1 MIKLTPYFN
10 KVDSYNNLSE
20 FPHTLLLL
28 GDTGSG
34 RHTVGNYIVK
44 KFNVPYIDLTN
55 VLNTSNTEQFSNFV
69 FTNMISSTV
78 PKMYFIDFDKIY
90 SNKELKQNNILKLL
104 EEPQSNIF
112 IVMFAV
118 NNNSVLGT
126 IYNRCQVWKLPT
138 YTKTDLFE
146 FTKDTLVLDV
156 ANTPGQVIK
165 LNNIDI
171 KALSEYAKLVIDKA
185 ASSNFSN
192 VLTIP
197 DHIAFI
203 QEPDKD
209 DVDLFIRFLL
219 YYAKQAVLSKYNRR
233 NYYIFECTRKLF
245 NTYYSVSVDAK
256 MLFHNYLT
264 KLKLGDYYNYEY

>member
-10 KVDSYNNLSE
+10 KIDSYNNLSN
-20 FPHTLLLL
+20 FPHTLMLL
-28 GDTGSG
+28 GDSGSG

-44 KFNVPYIDLTN
+44 KFSVPCIDLTN

-78 PKMYFIDFDKIY
+78 PKVYFIDFDKIY
-90 SNKELKQNNILKLL
+90 SNKALKQNSILKLV

-118 NNNSVLGT
+118 NINSVLGT

-138 YTKTDLFE
+138 YTKTDLLE
-146 FTKDTLVLDV
+146 FTKDTLILDV
-156 ANTPGQVIK
+156 VNTPGQVIK
-165 LNNIDI
+165 LNNVDI

-197 DHIAFI
+197 EHIAFKH
-203 QEPDKD
+203 EPDKY

-219 YYAKQAVLSKYNRR
+219 YYAKQAVLSKYNKR

-245 NTYYSVSVDAK
+245 NIYYSSAVDGK

-264 KLKLGDYYNYEY
+264 KLKLGDYCNYEY